1 MDPTLLD
8 TDILSE
14 VFRSRN
20 RTVAIRAATY
30 RRLHNRLTLSTL
42 SIVEVVKG
50 FAQTA
55 REDRII
61 EFLGLIQS
69 EEVLTLDRE
78 SAEIA
83 GRIQGLLEA
92 RGLPI
97 GRVDPLIAAIA
108 IRNGLILATG
118 NTVHYQRVQQLGF
131 GLRLID
137 WRV

>member
-1 MDPTLLD
+1 
-8 TDILSE
+8 
-14 VFRSRN
+14 
-20 RTVAIRAATY
+20 
-30 RRLHNRLTLSTL
+30 L

-55 REDRII
+55 REDRIVD
-61 EFLGLIQS
+61 FLGLIKS

-83 GRIQGLLEA
+83 GRIHGMLES

-97 GRVDPLIAAIA
+97 GRIDPLIAAIA
-108 IRNGLILATG
+108 IRNGLVLSTG
-118 NTVHYQRVQQLGF
+118 NTAHYQRIQQLGF
-131 GLRLID
+131 GLRIVD